1 VKASDGLDEVAEGAA
16 KPVEAPDN
24 ENVTWSKLG
33 DGLLQA
39 VAIRSG
45 RGLDP

>member
-24 ENVTWSKLG
+24 ENVTWFFQLSR
-33 DGLLQA
+33 QT
-39 VAIRSG
+39 
-45 RGLDP
+45 